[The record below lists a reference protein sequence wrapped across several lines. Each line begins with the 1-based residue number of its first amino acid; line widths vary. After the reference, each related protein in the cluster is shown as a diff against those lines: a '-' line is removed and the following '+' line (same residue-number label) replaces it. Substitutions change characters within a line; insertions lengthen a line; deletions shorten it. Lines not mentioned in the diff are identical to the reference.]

1 MEAQREKRPL
11 KHLQGLKGR
20 VQNSLSGFLRAC
32 IVAVLVAFQFAI
44 LIVLPFLLR
53 QYASLFYLVMELF
66 GVFTILALTNDS
78 RSMSYKYGW
87 LCITILLPV
96 SGNIMFALWGKV
108 GKKNKLN
115 RRIKSTIQSVDRH
128 LEWHPEVADE
138 FRKKHPVSSRMSRYM
153 EANGAPISKN
163 NEARYYDMGENAFED
178 LFADLE
184 RAKKYVFIEFF
195 IVAEGAIWDK
205 MHDILKRKIEEGV
218 EVKFLYDDFGALL
231 RTSTDFAQK
240 LRAEGFEVEVFNPIH
255 KYTSKLFMNFRDHQK
270 ILVID
275 GEVAYTGGFNIADE
289 YANLVDRFGIW
300 KDEGVRLKG
309 DVVWSMVV
317 TFLELWAVCSKN
329 EAIDYERYRA
339 EKTSIQSDM
348 YCHVLRDGPA
358 LDTRSFVGSMY
369 KQMIHYAGEKM
380 YVMTPY
386 LILEEAMIETLLEA
400 VRRGVD
406 VRIITPHIPDK
417 KHIKY
422 MTEYNYG
429 ILLKNGIRIYEYEPG
444 FIHSKVVMN
453 EHCAIVGTINMDYR
467 SFYLHYE
474 NGVWIY
480 DEEFRQAVEN
490 DFINTFA
497 QSIEIT
503 YEDWKNRPLKMKI
516 IQPILHVFD
525 ALV

>member
-1 MEAQREKRPL
+1 M
-11 KHLQGLKGR
+11 
-20 VQNSLSGFLRAC
+20 
-32 IVAVLVAFQFAI
+32 
-44 LIVLPFLLR
+44 
-53 QYASLFYLVMELF
+53 
-66 GVFTILALTNDS
+66 
-78 RSMSYKYGW
+78 
-87 LCITILLPV
+87 
-96 SGNIMFALWGKV
+96 
-108 GKKNKLN
+108 
-115 RRIKSTIQSVDRH
+115 
-128 LEWHPEVADE
+128 
-138 FRKKHPVSSRMSRYM
+138 
-153 EANGAPISKN
+153 
-163 NEARYYDMGENAFED
+163 
-178 LFADLE
+178 FADLE

-339 EKTSIQSDM
+339 EKSSIQSDM

-386 LILEEAMIETLLEA
+386 LILEEAMVETLLEA

-422 MTEYNYG
+422 MTEYSYG